1 MILFFVG
8 AEFFLDRNENGSYR
22 VKISAKAT
30 KIMAESRR
38 PLEQLMNGRTIID
51 SRLTPLVLQQM
62 FSREGFIL
70 QKSIQRE
77 TGTFFLFD
85 RHNHSFRVFGPL
97 PKLDIAQQRLVQAL
111 VTLHDT
117 KQLDVHLRG
126 PSLPP
131 DIMKKV
137 VEKFGPDLHGL
148 KERFPGS
155 DFSLNT
161 RYHTIPI
168 RGSKE
173 VKQNVEEIVQEVVK
187 TRSSIPSQTVK
198 SQTPTC
204 PICLCEV
211 EDGYRLES
219 CNHEFC
225 RGCLVEQ
232 CESAI
237 KNPGTSF
244 PMLCAHEG
252 CEARILVV
260 DLRSLLLTEKMEE
273 LFRASLESFVE
284 SSCGKYRFCPSPD
297 CPSVYQVA
305 QGEDPGR
312 PFACGACCVET
323 CTRCHLE
330 NHPFLSCE
338 MYKEFN
344 RDPDLSLKE
353 WMMDKANVKHCP
365 ACRLT
370 IEKTDGCNHIECRCG
385 VHICWLCVV
394 HFTSSEDCYTHL
406 RSFHG
411 KID

>member
-1 MILFFVG
+1 MIIFFVG

-51 SRLTPLVLQQM
+51 ARLTPSVLQQM
-62 FSREGFIL
+62 FSRDGFFL

-126 PSLPP
+126 PFLPP
-131 DIMKKV
+131 DIMKKM

-161 RYHTIPI
+161 RYHTISI

-187 TRSSIPSQTVK
+187 TSSIPSQTVK
-198 SQTPTC
+198 RSKVKHPHV
-204 PICLCEV
+204 PYVCEV

-244 PMLCAHEG
+244 PLHCLHKG
-252 CEARILVV
+252 CEAKILVG
-260 DLRSLLLTEKMEE
+260 DLR
-273 LFRASLESFVE
+273 
-284 SSCGKYRFCPSPD
+284 FC
-297 CPSVYQVA
+297 
-305 QGEDPGR
+305 
-312 PFACGACCVET
+312 
-323 CTRCHLE
+323 
-330 NHPFLSCE
+330 
-338 MYKEFN
+338 
-344 RDPDLSLKE
+344 
-353 WMMDKANVKHCP
+353 
-365 ACRLT
+365 
-370 IEKTDGCNHIECRCG
+370 
-385 VHICWLCVV
+385 
-394 HFTSSEDCYTHL
+394 
-406 RSFHG
+406 
-411 KID
+411 